1 MPMDEQKYFKQAI
14 SNFTYEA
21 ACGGAIRHLADLGYS
36 VKQITEQLSF
46 PVPFERVQ
54 KTVWEYFLENGVLL
68 LEEPGKRIVQEKAD
82 YIREYNKYGKASFRC
97 VVSQNKAVEE
107 IHFREKHFDI
117 ERDGDFA
124 GYLTKKCE
132 ENGLDAYALLDFAI
146 ERKTE
151 RETMKEN
158 LKMYVSSLNT
168 HQQDYINGLLGKRS
182 GAVYHRIND
191 LMRDIIIRLCENDNY
206 HGKCYFIKTK
216 EMIIL

>member
-68 LEEPGKRIVQEKAD
+68 LEEPGKGIVQEKAD
-82 YIREYNKYGKASFRC
+82 YIREYNKYGKASFRR

-107 IHFREKHFDI
+107 IHFREKYFDI

-124 GYLTKKCE
+124 GYLTKKCDE
-132 ENGLDAYALLDFAI
+132 HGMDAYALLDFAI
-146 ERKTE
+146 EGKTE
-151 RETMKEN
+151 RGAMKKT
-158 LKMYVSSLNT
+158 LKMCFSSLNT
-168 HQQDYINGLLGKRS
+168 HQQDYINGLLGKRR
-182 GAVYHRIND
+182 GALYHRIND
-191 LMRDIIIRLCENDNY
+191 LMRDIIIRLYENDNY